1 MSKPFRLGDYFK
13 PEETAVPKLNT
24 ERIEYLKLDCIEPDP
39 DNFYSLEGIEDLA
52 ENIELVGLLDP
63 IRVRP
68 AGARYVVV
76 SGHRR
81 RAACM
86 MIRDGG
92 NPMFDKGVPCI
103 VEHGSADDDWRRLR
117 LIFANS
123 HTRVLSPA
131 EISRQAD
138 EVLKLLTKLKAS
150 GVELPGRMREHVAE
164 ALNVSSS
171 KLGRVQAIR
180 RNLVPEFLKY
190 YDAGTLNEAVAYRI
204 SQESRTVQLSLAIKL
219 GPAVTNLTAARVD
232 DCIAALAPKPATE
245 TMSETDG
252 DTSSGPWGH
261 LPPVKGATPSEG
273 KADDENG
280 GPPRASAP
288 AGETKASE
296 ARQPWKKDDEEI
308 QRNRELWARVAERR
322 KQCGL
327 SITEAYQTEPDEEK
341 FWRDYETGKSR
352 PEFPPHVE
360 LSMDDDELCDF
371 ADRLFCSIDF
381 LLGRTEIPET
391 AETFLNN
398 LPQPVKA
405 KLCETEPAF
414 ASGTPP
420 RDGRYLC
427 RVKFK
432 NTGKVVENT
441 MEFKDR
447 GDGSAT
453 SSWIL
458 FGSPLAG
465 STEVVGWYPLPEK
478 GGSDGKA

>member
-1 MSKPFRLGDYFK
+1 MSKAFRLGDYLK
-13 PEETAVPKLNT
+13 PEEPAVPKLNT
-24 ERIEYLKLDCIEPDP
+24 SQPERIEYLPLDQIDPDP

-63 IRVRP
+63 IRVRHD
-68 AGARYVVV
+68 GARYVVV

-103 VEHGSADDDWRRLR
+103 VERGSADDDWRRLR

-180 RNLVPEFLKY
+180 RNLVPELLAM
-190 YDAGTLNEAVAYRI
+190 YDAGRINEAVAYRI
-204 SQESRTVQLSLAIKL
+204 SQEDAEMQGKILADQGDVL
-219 GPAVTNLTAARVD
+219 HHLTADGIDAYVAHRRFMDSHKHD
-232 DCIAALAPKPATE
+232 DGAVGAAISRPREAE
-245 TMSETDG
+245 DDG
-252 DTSSGPWGH
+252 DGR
-261 LPPVKGATPSEG
+261 LVAATTG
-273 KADDENG
+273 K
-280 GPPRASAP
+280 
-288 AGETKASE
+288 TKAPE
-296 ARQPWKKDDEEI
+296 KRQPWKKDDEEI

-360 LSMDDDELCDF
+360 LFMSDEELCDF

-381 LLGRTEIPET
+381 LFGRTEIPET

-398 LPQPVKA
+398 LPQLA
-405 KLCETEPAF
+405 KVSIFRGAWCTGHPAEP
-414 ASGTPP
+414 
-420 RDGRYLC
+420 GRYLC
-427 RVKFK
+427 LVDLDPERVLDNGRLHEQKC
-432 NTGKVVENT
+432 
-441 MEFKDR
+441 DW
-447 GDGSAT
+447 DGSEWRVYGRSFAEIGRVLRW
-453 SSWIL
+453 S
-458 FGSPLAG
+458 
-465 STEVVGWYPLPEK
+465 VLPPQVETLSALEK
-478 GGSDGKA
+478 LEDRDE